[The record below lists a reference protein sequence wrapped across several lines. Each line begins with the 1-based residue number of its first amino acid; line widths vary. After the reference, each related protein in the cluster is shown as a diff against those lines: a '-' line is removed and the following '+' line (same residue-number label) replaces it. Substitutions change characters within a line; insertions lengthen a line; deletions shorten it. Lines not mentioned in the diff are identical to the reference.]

1 MKNYIIIETTYPNKS
16 KAKDLISDIIGK
28 RLASCIQLTE
38 IESNYIWQEKIINEK
53 EILLRIKTTK
63 SNCDKISKIIKSSH
77 PYQIPEIVMINF
89 TSSNK
94 DYLDWMNLN
103 LLDNK

>member
-63 SNCDKISKIIKSSH
+63 SNCDKISKIIK
-77 PYQIPEIVMINF
+77 IKTDLKIKI
-89 TSSNK
+89 
-94 DYLDWMNLN
+94 L
-103 LLDNK
+103 

>member
-77 PYQIPEIVMINF
+77 PYQIPEIVVINF
-89 TSSNK
+89 ISNNK
-94 DYLDWMNLN
+94 YYSDWMSLN

>member
-77 PYQIPEIVMINF
+77 PYQIPEIVVINF
-89 TSSNK
+89 ISNNK
-94 DYLDWMNLN
+94 DYSDWMSLN